1 MANFYRDNKD
11 ILFHMKN
18 MDLSRVAELRED
30 GFADAGKF
38 ADAPVDVADAVD
50 NYTRVLDIV
59 GELSGDILDPRA
71 RDVDEEG
78 AHFAN
83 GEVIYAKGTAEAFD
97 RFVKAEM
104 MGFTLPRRYD
114 GINMPKTI
122 YTVAT
127 EMVSRADASFMNIFG
142 LQEICDTISKFGS
155 EDQKQRYLPRFSSGE
170 VMGAMDLTEPDAG
183 SDLQAV
189 MMKATEREDGLWE
202 LNGSK
207 RFITN
212 GCAAIGLVMARSEA
226 GTKDGRGISLF
237 IYERDEDMKIRR
249 IEHKLGIK
257 GSPTCELQF
266 NNAKSELLGKRKM
279 GLIKYTM
286 SLMNGA
292 RLAVAAQSVGIA
304 EAAYR
309 KANQYATEREQFKK
323 PIRQFAAVYEM
334 LTNMKVDIEAGRTLL
349 YETARVVDIKE
360 GVEDAIEYH
369 PERKKELKDDLAYYT
384 KLAALLTPIAK
395 WYNAEMVNKVTYDG
409 IQIHGGVGF
418 TTEFD
423 AERHYRDAR
432 ITNIYEGT
440 TQLQVVA
447 AIGGVIG
454 GVVNSLIGDYEERY
468 DYSGVAELHNGAKV
482 LLAKMDE
489 AVAYIKEKGDK
500 EYQEY
505 HAGRLVGIAT
515 DTIISYLLCADATK
529 SDRKKK
535 IADLFIAKAIHRSD
549 SALQQIKSDET
560 HVIAMH
566 KDILDADEVVE

>member
-1 MANFYRDNKD
+1 MTNFFTDNKD
-11 ILFHMKN
+11 IQFHLKN
-18 MDLSRVAELRED
+18 MDLSRVADLKED
-30 GFADAGKF
+30 GFADAGEF
-38 ADAPVDVADAVD
+38 PEAPADVAGVAE
-50 NYTRVLDIV
+50 NYQIVLDIV
-59 GELSGDILDPRA
+59 GEIAGDFVDPRS

-78 AHFAN
+78 ATYKD
-83 GEVIYAKGTAEAFD
+83 GEVIYAKGTAESID
-97 RFVKAEM
+97 RLIKADL
-104 MGFTLPRRYD
+104 MGFTLPRRFN
-114 GINMPKTI
+114 GINMPKTV
-122 YTVAT
+122 YTIAT
-127 EMVSRADASFMNIFG
+127 EMISRADASLMNVFG
-142 LQEICDTISKFGS
+142 LQEISDTISKFGS
-155 EDQKQRYLPRFSSGE
+155 EDQKERYLPRFCSGE

-189 MMKATEREDGLWE
+189 MLKATETESGSWL

-212 GCAAIGLVMARSEA
+212 GCAEIGLIMARSEA

-237 IYERDEDMKIRR
+237 IYERDANMKIRR

-266 NNAKSELLGKRKM
+266 NDAESELLGKRKM

-292 RLAVAAQSVGIA
+292 RLAVAAQGLGIA

-323 PIRQFAAVYEM
+323 PIRQFSAVYEM
-334 LTNMKVDIEAGRTLL
+334 LTDMKVSIEAGRSLL
-349 YETARVVDIKE
+349 YDTARIVDIKE
-360 GVEDAIEYH
+360 GIEDRIEWH
-369 PERKKELKDDLAYYT
+369 PETKKELKADLSYYS
-384 KLAALLTPIAK
+384 KLAALFTPIAK
-395 WYNAEMVNKVTYDG
+395 AYNAEMSNKVCYDG

-447 AIGGVIG
+447 AIGGVIA
-454 GVVNSLIGDYEERY
+454 GVASIRIAEYEEQNDFTAIPELIGK
-468 DYSGVAELHNGAKV
+468 AKD
-482 LLAKMDE
+482 LKAKLEE
-489 AVAYIKEKGDK
+489 AVTFVKEKGDR
-500 EYQEY
+500 EYQDY

-515 DTIISYLLCADATK
+515 DAIISYLLCIDALQ

-535 IADLFIAKAIHRSD
+535 IAELFLSKAVIRVDASLKYILSDDLA
-549 SALQQIKSDET
+549 
-560 HVIAMH
+560 VINLH
-566 KDILDADEVVE
+566 KDVLEADEEI